1 MRKIEQQMN
10 SALLRRANW
19 TNSNTSVQYNELT
32 NCSQVLLHGHQIAT
46 LDHHSNAL
54 KLSSCGWQTVTTKSR
69 LNAILSEFKYGC
81 KVFQKNFFNFGQ
93 GRSPFKKALLPWSP
107 PFDRWIFIF
116 GSLTARPQNDAASC
130 APTSNTIPV
139 VWCYLWDKGRSG
151 QSSEEEAATRTSKN
165 GIFAKI
171 GPFWPSFRALR
182 FAGVKVW
189 S

>member
-69 LNAILSEFKYGC
+69 LNALLSEFKYGC
-81 KVFQKNFFNFGQ
+81 KVFQKNFDWYLSTVNQTVDFVDGMILSQ
-93 GRSPFKKALLPWSP
+93 GEIL
-107 PFDRWIFIF
+107 
-116 GSLTARPQNDAASC
+116 
-130 APTSNTIPV
+130 
-139 VWCYLWDKGRSG
+139 
-151 QSSEEEAATRTSKN
+151 
-165 GIFAKI
+165 
-171 GPFWPSFRALR
+171 
-182 FAGVKVW
+182 
-189 S
+189 